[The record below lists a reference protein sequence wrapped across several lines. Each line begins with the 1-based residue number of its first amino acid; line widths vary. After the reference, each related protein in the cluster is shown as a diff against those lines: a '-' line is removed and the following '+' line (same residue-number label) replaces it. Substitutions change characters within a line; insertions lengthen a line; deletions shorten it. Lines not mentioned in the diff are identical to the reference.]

1 MSINKK
7 NEKMENLRQSYYDQI
22 EVLEL
27 KLQGF
32 DSDQYG
38 SAVAQEAVEIGAQI
52 DELETKI
59 SETWSK

>member
-1 MSINKK
+1 
-7 NEKMENLRQSYYDQI
+7 MENLRQSYYDQI

-38 SAVAQEAVEIGAQI
+38 NSTDPRAFEIANEI
-52 DELETKI
+52 NELETKI
-59 SETWSK
+59 SESFIK

>member
-59 SETWSK
+59 SETWSN

>member
-38 SAVAQEAVEIGAQI
+38 SAVAQEAIEIGSQI

-59 SETWSK
+59 SETWSN